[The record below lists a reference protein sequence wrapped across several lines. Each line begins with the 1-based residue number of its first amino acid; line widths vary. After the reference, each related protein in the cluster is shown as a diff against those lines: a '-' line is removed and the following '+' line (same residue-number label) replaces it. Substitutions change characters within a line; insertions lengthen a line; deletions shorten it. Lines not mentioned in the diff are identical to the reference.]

1 MSLDA
6 GYSVALVPGLD
17 SAMSTV
23 DDCIR
28 NGLLWSDLPVTAKIA
43 LNQDATEYDARVLV
57 YFLQNQLEYAGE
69 LIRKIVRSER
79 TYYRQMV
86 QYSCQQM
93 MLFPYHL
100 QRKIVP
106 GLNITPFKYYRDIV
120 RQTMLSELSYDRLP
134 NFTAADCYQI
144 LGIGR
149 NEYMDLLNV
158 YKGRLCSSQ
167 SGLLD
172 TPSSLLDE
180 LLPKTPLGFAHLQPW
195 FIVRAGSIN
204 DADVKANTP
213 SVQSILDRIIDN
225 DHPPDTCQV
234 GPGLRISEIP
244 IDVFQNLYQRGLVYV
259 EVPVLETDCLSVP
272 TLDGFIMNRVSG
284 DSYETLLYKIFVSLD
299 PQSCVRQLAVDLG
312 VELEFVINAASLFV
326 RLGFA
331 CKTDSVS
338 DLAGANKSKD
348 SASISELEVTSS
360 SLKSQ
365 KIAFI
370 FDSSITA
377 YLMLGN
383 LSADLKK
390 HSVTMFEV
398 GKLTGDSL
406 SAFYKEVSSLSQCA
420 EQDVGIYYE
429 HAKCL
434 SQTMRHI
441 SIAQTS
447 CMTDFRC
454 MDLVRCGSLASLE
467 PITRCRILSK
477 NYSLIVCMAPLSF
490 EESRVLCPD
499 WPLILGPPIPE
510 ICSLWFRLFVACITG
525 SGCTPSLLL
534 CRGTH
539 VTRLPPPLS
548 GFSKFL
554 VTSWGHDPV
563 LMDIYGLFY
572 SINDLTINFPVLI
585 QAYDDRDNNPPLHQ
599 HFLPMPI
606 SSDFL
611 ERMNHK
617 LVWLGRLSK
626 SIDVTSLVGYLSLL
640 FPDGISEV
648 DSETQR
654 ADMES
659 TNEVFGGGSLYQQN
673 TSQFLE
679 HSIVDPRV
687 VLTEDSLE
695 GAINA
700 GRPVRL
706 LSVHLGVPLFNSTL
720 NDAVFERMN
729 QFHDESQLNLLSS
742 QVRSQLSAANDA
754 LQEGLV
760 KFIKSV
766 GGVYVRNGLSMT
778 LDDNLAGSCSDKA
791 STPALPLPSKSLC
804 CSREGDLVEWE
815 N

>member
-1 MSLDA
+1 
-6 GYSVALVPGLD
+6 
-17 SAMSTV
+17 
-23 DDCIR
+23 
-28 NGLLWSDLPVTAKIA
+28 
-43 LNQDATEYDARVLV
+43 
-57 YFLQNQLEYAGE
+57 
-69 LIRKIVRSER
+69 
-79 TYYRQMV
+79 
-86 QYSCQQM
+86 

-120 RQTMLSELSYDRLP
+120 HQTMLSELSYDRLP
-134 NFTAADCYQI
+134 NFTAADCFQL

-149 NEYMDLLNV
+149 NEYMDILNT

-167 SGLLD
+167 SGLID
-172 TPSSLLDE
+172 TPSSVLDE
-180 LLPKTPLGFAHLQPW
+180 LLPKTPLSFAHLQPW
-195 FIVRAGSIN
+195 FIVRAGSIS

-213 SVQSILDRIIDN
+213 YVQSILDRIIDN
-225 DHPPDTCQV
+225 DRSPDTSQV

-272 TLDGFIMNRVSG
+272 TLDGFIMNRISG

-299 PQSCVRQLAVDLG
+299 PQSCVRQLAADLG

-331 CKTDSVS
+331 CKTELIS
-338 DLAGANKSKD
+338 DPAGVNKSQD
-348 SASISELEVTSS
+348 SALVSELGSTPSS
-360 SLKSQ
+360 PKPP

-406 SAFYKEVSSLSQCA
+406 SAFYKEVSSLSQSA

-447 CMTDFRC
+447 RMTDFRC

-467 PITRCRILSK
+467 PTTRCRILSK
-477 NYSLIVCMAPLSF
+477 NYNLIVCMAPLSF
-490 EESRVLCPD
+490 EESRVLRPD
-499 WPLILGPPIPE
+499 WPLVVGPSIPE
-510 ICSLWFRLFVACITG
+510 ICSPWFRLFVACTAS
-525 SGCTPSLLL
+525 SGGMPSLLL

-539 VTRLPPPLS
+539 VTKLPPPLS
-548 GFSKFL
+548 CFSKFL

-572 SINDLTINFPVLI
+572 SINDLTVNFPVLI

-606 SSDFL
+606 SPDFL
-611 ERMNHK
+611 ERVRHK

-626 SIDVTSLVGYLSLL
+626 SVDVTSLVGYLSLL
-640 FPDGISEV
+640 LPDGKSEV
-648 DSETQR
+648 DSETQC
-654 ADMES
+654 ADVES

-687 VLTEDSLE
+687 VLTEDTIE

-700 GRPVRL
+700 GRQVRL
-706 LSVHLGVPLFNSTL
+706 LSIQLGIPLFNSTL
-720 NDAVFERMN
+720 NDAVFERIK
-729 QFHDESQLNLLSS
+729 QLHDEPQLNLLPL
-742 QVRSQLSAANDA
+742 QARSQLSAANVA
-754 LQEGLV
+754 LQDGLV
-760 KFIKSV
+760 EFIKSA
-766 GGVYVRNGLSMT
+766 GGVYVHNGLSMP
-778 LDDNLAGSCSDKA
+778 LEDNLAGNCSDKA

-804 CSREGDLVEWE
+804 CSCDGDLVEWE